1 MSYVAENSLDEPLGS
16 HISEKLQDYIQ
27 TLQLF
32 DLGAHCLSQRSK
44 IHRFYRDKLH
54 KGEIS
59 SFSLAHRIIDREG
72 NRVWVKIKGSL
83 RKSEENQHKLL
94 VGHIAEMTLEHMV
107 DILTGLCSTEK

>member
-44 IHRFYRDKLH
+44 IH
-54 KGEIS
+54 
-59 SFSLAHRIIDREG
+59 
-72 NRVWVKIKGSL
+72 
-83 RKSEENQHKLL
+83 KLL
-94 VGHIAEMTLEHMV
+94 
-107 DILTGLCSTEK
+107 S